1 MCQRRSSG
9 ALRPPIRVLCLLCL
23 VLFVVGLP
31 ALGRADDPPAE
42 FIPRGKVVDENR
54 APLADVRVT
63 LHRWD
68 GKFSPALYTV
78 TTSAEGQFEFP
89 SRPADGY
96 YYAVIRKE
104 HYAPLSQIVGS
115 EGPIGVTLRPAVA
128 GWLEARTADGD
139 PLAGARI
146 ANISVRSEGNT
157 ESYIWRGVEQ
167 YFGFEFL
174 PSDSAGRLNLPP
186 LPAGA
191 LVDVRVDHPRWAQ
204 ARLANL
210 AAVAGRAGAVTL
222 PKGVMTTFEFVAD
235 SRTPLKLD
243 GLACEVLL
251 LAKSSHAAESLV
263 REPFAI
269 SDNRITFCA
278 HATTYRPVMLTVP
291 GVAITPYCDALTI
304 AVGDTQPR
312 RFLVRKTVS
321 VSGRV
326 LHRDGMPHR
335 GVRINAQV
343 ENLSPDGPA
352 AGVPEWTYIAGAET
366 DAEGKFTI
374 ALPPGRCRLD
384 ATAQGFATDRSD
396 WGLDVRVDGPNE
408 VPDFVTE
415 PIPPI
420 RGRIVDVEGQPVA
433 GAVVRLR
440 HPSLNGRQPQV
451 TAADGRFE
459 FTLPWIPIDIDTRQ
473 QQYELDLAAFV
484 PDRPLAAVKR
494 IDLRDRESLKEM
506 DVRLARETAADTLLS
521 LEDNQAFR
529 ARREKALAGRPD
541 ERYPAGERGQVAPD
555 LDGAAW
561 FNTDGR
567 SLRDFRGRYVL
578 LDFWFTGCGP
588 CHADFPS
595 VKLVHE
601 RLEKLGV
608 TVIAVHDNSSSPEA
622 VREHCRKEGL
632 TFPIVVDHPD
642 GRILNAY
649 RPLGVNSFP
658 TYILVGPAGK
668 ILENDRA
675 TDGPSLRMFK
685 AEVIRRHVLGR
696 E

>member
-1 MCQRRSSG
+1 MCHRIPLGQF
-9 ALRPPIRVLCLLCL
+9 AIRAVSILLLTVGFPVL
-23 VLFVVGLP
+23 GL
-31 ALGRADDPPAE
+31 ADDAPVE
-42 FIPRGKVVDENR
+42 FIPRGTVIDAKA

-68 GKFSPALYTV
+68 GKFSPALHTA
-78 TTSAEGQFEFP
+78 TTGADGQFEFP
-89 SRPADGY
+89 SRKTDAY

-104 HYAPLSQIVGS
+104 HDAPLSQIVGD
-115 EGPIGVTLRPAVA
+115 EGPIKVTLRPAVA
-128 GWLEARTADGD
+128 GWLEVRDADGK
-139 PLAGARI
+139 PLEGARV

-186 LPAGA
+186 MPTGA
-191 LVDVRVDHPRWAQ
+191 LVDVRIDHPRWAQ
-204 ARLANL
+204 ARLANV
-210 AAVAGRAGAVTL
+210 AAVAGRAGTVTL
-222 PKGVMTTFEFVAD
+222 PPGVMTTFEFVAD

-251 LAKSSHAAESLV
+251 LAKSSHAGESLV
-263 REPFAI
+263 REPFTI

-278 HATTYRPVMLTVP
+278 HPTTYRPVMLTVP
-291 GVAITPYCDALTI
+291 GAAITPFYESLTI
-304 AVGDTQPR
+304 AAGDAQPR
-312 RFLVRKTVS
+312 RFLVRKTVN
-321 VSGRV
+321 VAGRV
-326 LHRDGMPHR
+326 LHRDGTPHR
-335 GVRINAQV
+335 GVDINAQM
-343 ENLSPDGPA
+343 ENLSPDGSAPGA
-352 AGVPEWTYIAGAET
+352 PEWTHAASAET

-374 ALPPGRCRLD
+374 ALPPGHCRLYVS
-384 ATAQGFATDRSD
+384 AQGFATDRND

-408 VPDFVTE
+408 VPDFITE

-420 RGRIVDVEGQPVA
+420 RGRILDAEGQPVA

-440 HPSLNGRQPQV
+440 HPSVSWKPPV
-451 TAADGRFE
+451 ITATDGRFE
-459 FTLPWIPIDIDTRQ
+459 FTLPRIPIDFDTRQ

-494 IDLRDRESLKEM
+494 IDLRDRESLKEL
-506 DVRLARETAADTLLS
+506 DLRLVRETAADTLLS
-521 LEDNQAFR
+521 LEDNQWLRSKGQKAR
-529 ARREKALAGRPD
+529 AERPD

-608 TVIAVHDNSSSPEA
+608 TVIGVHDNSSSPEA
-622 VREHCRKEGL
+622 VREHCQKEGL

-675 TDGPSLRMFK
+675 TDGPSLRTFK
-685 AEVIRRHVLGR
+685 LEVIRKHVLR
-696 E
+696 ELEQQ